1 MIERAAVEATKM
13 VMTCDGLQALI
24 DDFAGRSYQVL
35 GPTVRD
41 GATVYDTIA
50 HLRNRNT
57 FRQKWRWF
65 FNVAAPTPGKYS
77 GEMETASPSES
88 EAPHRREERR
98 LKIATVRLVS
108 RMSALQWPGSR
119 RRRSW

>member
-1 MIERAAVEATKM
+1 MREMRRQLLFWGGPTFCMCGSGAGMIERAAVEATKM

-57 FRQKWRWF
+57 FRRNGVGSLTLQRPLPANTAARWRPRRQAKARHHI
-65 FNVAAPTPGKYS
+65 VA
-77 GEMETASPSES
+77 
-88 EAPHRREERR
+88 RNDD
-98 LKIATVRLVS
+98 
-108 RMSALQWPGSR
+108 
-119 RRRSW
+119 